1 MSLATANIQ
10 QTAQSIESTGLHI
23 TIYNS
28 RPAMRDLVEWLHDL
42 IKWEEFGDFLPGIR
56 STHIEMI
63 KANLRNAEVNEKKRA
78 LYDQWLRIDSNATW
92 SNVIEALEK
101 INENTL
107 AAKIKSKLIDSTSTG
122 VSVSS
127 SATSGLHYG
136 GKLLIIL
143 INE

>member
-1 MSLATANIQ
+1 MLLATANIQ
-10 QTAQSIESTGLHI
+10 QTQPIESTGLHI
-23 TIYNS
+23 TIHNS
-28 RPAMRDLVEWLHDL
+28 RPEMKDLVEWLHDDL
-42 IKWEEFGDFLPGIR
+42 VKWEEFGDFLPGIE

-63 KANLRNAEVNEKKRA
+63 KANHRNAEVNAKKRA
-78 LYDQWLRIDSNATW
+78 LYDQWLHIDPNATW

-107 AAKIKSKLIDSTSTG
+107 AAEIKSKLIDSTSTG